1 MRMRGSVV
9 SKSASIMAIPMLL
22 IAVSLISA
30 SSSWAGVSYD
40 VSVGLPIGDNA
51 KLFLNM
57 TNEYYAP
64 PQEVATMVVQR
75 CPHPEDDYPAVL
87 FLARASGRPP
97 AEILDLRLRGESW
110 SAIMVRER
118 VSPSV
123 LFVGM
128 DRDPGP
134 PYGHAWGYWRHHP
147 GGRFAIEDRDFV
159 ELTKLQVT
167 SRYYRVSP
175 YTVAAERQR
184 GVSVEQYAAN
194 RHHSREHAE
203 HAGHGEDHR
212 GHDEGH
218 GSHHDDQGQGGHGDH
233 PGKPHGNPHGNPHD
247 H

>member
-1 MRMRGSVV
+1 MRGNVV
-9 SKSASIMAIPMLL
+9 LLGAQVIGSAIIFA
-22 IAVSLISA
+22 AVPLASTSLSH
-30 SSSWAGVSYD
+30 AGVSYD
-40 VSVGLPIGDNA
+40 VSVGLPLGDNA

-64 PQEVATMVVQR
+64 PPQVATTVVQR
-75 CPHPEDDYPAVL
+75 CPHPEDDYPTIL
-87 FLARASGRPP
+87 FLAQASGRPP
-97 AEILDLRLRGESW
+97 AEILDLRLQGASW

-134 PYGHAWGYWRHHP
+134 PYGHAWGYWRNHP
-147 GGRFAIEDRDFV
+147 RGRFAIDDRDFV

-175 YTVAAERQR
+175 YEVAEERKR
-184 GVSVEQYAAN
+184 GVSVEQYAAD
-194 RHHSREHAE
+194 RHRSREHAD
-203 HAGHGEDHR
+203 HGEDHER
-212 GHDEGH
+212 HGEGH
-218 GSHHDDQGQGGHGDH
+218 GPHHDDGGSKGHGDH
-233 PGKPHGNPHGNPHD
+233 SGKPHGNPHD